1 MESSQNVDAASPVLR
16 NATPMEKRILN
27 LAKSQST
34 IRTRD
39 AINLGIHPECLRRL
53 VSKGLLLKS
62 GRGMYTFIDAELTEY
77 HSLAAVSQRLPH
89 GVICLLS
96 ALQFHGIGTQLP
108 FEVWLAIDI
117 HARSPNPDVLPLR
130 IVYMSGSALSVGIET
145 HTIEGT
151 PVRIFNLA
159 KTIVDCFK
167 YRHKIGLD
175 VALEA
180 LRESW
185 ESHRCSMDE
194 LWSYA
199 KVCRMSKVIRPYLEY
214 LE

>member
-1 MESSQNVDAASPVLR
+1 MESNRSFD
-16 NATPMEKRILN
+16 ATPPLEQRILN
-27 LAKSQST
+27 LAKYQTT

-39 AINLGIHPECLRRL
+39 AIAGGIHPEGLRRL
-53 VSKGLLLKS
+53 VDRGILLKS
-62 GRGMYTFIDAELTEY
+62 GRGMYTYIDAELTEH
-77 HSLAAVSQRLPH
+77 HSLAVASQRVEH

-96 ALQFHGIGTQLP
+96 ALQFHGIGTQAP
-108 FEVWLAIDI
+108 FEVWVAIDV
-117 HARSPNPDVLPLR
+117 HARRPNSDVLSLR
-130 IVYMSGSALSVGIET
+130 PVYMSGLALSAGIET
-145 HTIEGT
+145 HAIEGT
-151 PVRIFNLA
+151 PVRIFNPA

-185 ESHRCSMDE
+185 ESRRCSMDE

-199 KVCRMSKVIRPYLEY
+199 KICRMTRVMRPYLEY
-214 LE
+214 LS

>member
-1 MESSQNVDAASPVLR
+1 MKSSQN
-16 NATPMEKRILN
+16 EKILN

-39 AINLGIHPECLRRL
+39 AIELGIHPEYLRRL
-53 VSKGLLLKS
+53 VEQGLLFKS
-62 GRGMYTFIDAELTEY
+62 GRGIYTYIDAEITEH
-77 HSLAAVSQRLPH
+77 HSLTIASQRVEH

-96 ALQFHGIGTQLP
+96 ALQFHDIGTQAP
-108 FEVWLAIDI
+108 FEVWMAIDV
-117 HARSPNPDVLPLR
+117 HARRPNSEVLSLHP
-130 IVYMSGSALSVGIET
+130 IYMSGLALTMGIET
-145 HTIEGT
+145 HTLEGT
-151 PVRIFNLA
+151 PVRIFNLP

-185 ESHRCSMDE
+185 ESRRCSMDE
-194 LWSYA
+194 LWKYA
-199 KVCRMSKVIRPYLEY
+199 KICRMSKVMRPYLEY
-214 LE
+214 LS

>member
-1 MESSQNVDAASPVLR
+1 MKSSQS
-16 NATPMEKRILN
+16 EKILH

-39 AINLGIHPECLRRL
+39 ARELGIHPEYLRRL
-53 VSKGLLLKS
+53 VEQGLLFKS
-62 GRGMYTFIDAELTEY
+62 GRGMYTYIDAEITEH
-77 HSLAAVSQRLPH
+77 HSLTIASQRVEH

-96 ALQFHGIGTQLP
+96 ALQFHDIGTQAP
-108 FEVWLAIDI
+108 FEIWIAIDV
-117 HARSPNPDVLPLR
+117 HARRPNSDVLSLHP
-130 IVYMSGSALSVGIET
+130 IYMSGLALTMGIET
-145 HTIEGT
+145 HTLEGT
-151 PVRIFNLA
+151 PVRIFNLP

-185 ESHRCSMDE
+185 ESRRCSMDE
-194 LWSYA
+194 LWKYA
-199 KVCRMSKVIRPYLEY
+199 KICRMSKVMRPYLEY
-214 LE
+214 LS

>member
-1 MESSQNVDAASPVLR
+1 MESDQIVGGASL
-16 NATPMEKRILN
+16 EQRIFN
-27 LAKSQST
+27 LAKSQGM

-39 AINLGIHPECLRRL
+39 AIAHGIHPEDLRRL
-53 VSKGLLLKS
+53 VNRGLLLKS
-62 GRGMYTFIDAELTEY
+62 GRGMYTHIDTELTEH
-77 HSLAAVSQRLPH
+77 HSLVVASHRVEH

-96 ALQFHGIGTQLP
+96 ALQYHGIGTQAP
-108 FEVWLAIDI
+108 FEVWMAIDV
-117 HARSPNPDVLPLR
+117 HARRPNVDALSLR
-130 IVYMSGSALSVGIET
+130 SIYMSGLALTMGIDTYE
-145 HTIEGT
+145 IEGT
-151 PVRIFNLA
+151 PVKIFNPA

-185 ESHRCSMDE
+185 ESRRCSMDE

-199 KVCRMSKVIRPYLEY
+199 KICRMSKVMRPYLEC
-214 LE
+214 LS